1 MDKAMRREVEA
12 ECVALSH
19 AWAYHIDHKQYEAL
33 ADLFVP
39 DGVFIRT
46 GVRLEGR
53 AAILAAMHARP
64 AEQFTRH
71 LTTNLHF
78 TEVTE
83 SRARATSYNMS
94 YYAFLPCGPP
104 FAYAPERMMLLDFV
118 DQYVRTPAGWRF
130 AERDARAVLI
140 PEDLRPRLPAA
151 AFASRQADA
160 SGQGRAPSG

>member
-1 MDKAMRREVEA
+1 MDKATHREIEA

-19 AWAYHIDHKQYEAL
+19 AWAFHIDHKQYEAL

-53 AAILAAMHARP
+53 EAILAAMHNRP

-71 LTTNLHF
+71 VTTNFHF

-83 SRARATSYNMS
+83 NQARATFYNMS
-94 YYAFLPCGPP
+94 YYAFLPGSPP
-104 FAYAPERMMLLDFV
+104 HPYAPERMMLLDFV
-118 DQYVRTPAGWRF
+118 DQFVRTPEGWRF
-130 AERDARAVLI
+130 QERDARAVLI
-140 PEDLRPRLPAA
+140 PEDLKSRLPAA
-151 AFASRQADA
+151 AFESR
-160 SGQGRAPSG
+160 S

>member
-1 MDKAMRREVEA
+1 MPASRVEAALRREIQA

-33 ADLFVP
+33 AELFVP
-39 DGVFIRT
+39 NGVFIRT

-71 LTTNLHF
+71 VTTNFHF

-83 SRARATSYNMS
+83 GRAWATSYNMS
-94 YYAFLPCGPP
+94 YYTFLPGNPP
-104 FAYAPERMMLLDFV
+104 FAYAPERMMLLDFI
-118 DQYVRTPAGWRF
+118 DEYERTPQGWRF
-130 AERDARAVLI
+130 RLRDARAVLI
-140 PEDLRPRLPAA
+140 PEDLRARLPAA
-151 AFASRQADA
+151 AFDR
-160 SGQGRAPSG
+160 RA

>member
-1 MDKAMRREVEA
+1 MDTAIRREIEA

-19 AWAYHIDHKQYEAL
+19 AWAFHIDHKQYEAL

-53 AAILAAMHARP
+53 AAILAAMRNRP

-71 LTTNLHF
+71 VTTNFHF

-83 SRARATSYNMS
+83 GRARATFYNMS
-94 YYAFLPCGPP
+94 YYAFLPGNPP
-104 FAYAPERMMLLDFV
+104 FTYAPERMMLLDFV
-118 DQYVRTPAGWRF
+118 DQFVHTPEGWRF
-130 AERDARAVLI
+130 QERDARAVLI
-140 PEDLRPRLPAA
+140 PEDLKARLPAA
-151 AFASRQADA
+151 AFVARD
-160 SGQGRAPSG
+160 

>member
-1 MDKAMRREVEA
+1 MDKATRREIEA

-19 AWAYHIDHKQYEAL
+19 AWAFHIDHKQYEAL

-53 AAILAAMHARP
+53 AAILAAMHSRP

-71 LTTNLHF
+71 VTTNFHF

-83 SRARATSYNMS
+83 SSARATFYNMS
-94 YYAFLPCGPP
+94 YYAFLPGNPP
-104 FAYAPERMMLLDFV
+104 FMYAPERMMLLDFV
-118 DQYVRTPAGWRF
+118 DQFVHTPEGWRF
-130 AERDARAVLI
+130 QERDARAKLI
-140 PEDLRPRLPAA
+140 PEDLKAKLPAA
-151 AFASRQADA
+151 AFLPR
-160 SGQGRAPSG
+160 